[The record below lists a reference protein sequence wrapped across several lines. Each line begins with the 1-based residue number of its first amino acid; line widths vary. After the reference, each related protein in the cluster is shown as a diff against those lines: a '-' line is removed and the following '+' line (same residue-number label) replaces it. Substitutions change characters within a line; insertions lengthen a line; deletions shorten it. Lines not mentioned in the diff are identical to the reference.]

1 MKDFVAGQ
9 KDIYYITGSSIDAVS
24 RSPHLEAFRAR
35 GVDVLF
41 LTDAIDEW
49 VVMSFTK
56 FKEHELKSIAKGQID
71 LTGIGTEPAEDDK
84 KSSAI
89 SQEEIAPLLE
99 LFRKQLDGVIKDV
112 KVSHRLTESPVC
124 LVAEENAMS
133 AQLEQLM
140 KVSNKDFQGSRKIL
154 QQREGGDAK
163 MSDWIEILYNTA
175 LLAEGSPIQDP
186 GTFARRVTKVME
198 EASL

>member
-1 MKDFVAGQ
+1 
-9 KDIYYITGSSIDAVS
+9 
-24 RSPHLEAFRAR
+24 
-35 GVDVLF
+35 VDVLF

-56 FKEHELKSIAKGQID
+56 FKDHELKSIAKGQID

-84 KSSAI
+84 KSSPI

-99 LFRKQLDGVIKDV
+99 LFRKQLEGVIKDV

-140 KVSNKDFQGSRKIL
+140 KVSNKDFQGSRKILEVNASHPLIKNLRSL